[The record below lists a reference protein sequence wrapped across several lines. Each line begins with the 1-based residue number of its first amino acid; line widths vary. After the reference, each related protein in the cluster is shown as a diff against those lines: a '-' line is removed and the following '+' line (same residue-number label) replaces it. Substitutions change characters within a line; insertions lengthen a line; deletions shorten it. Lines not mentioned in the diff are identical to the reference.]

1 MQSETT
7 GDQVTQAIAAMFGV
21 GQAGID
27 FGAMLRAVVEHR
39 QEAVERWKDRYSHLL
54 DNPLA
59 YLDASTDR
67 AAAEARVAQAMEEAR
82 ILGIESDQAEA
93 VRLLCSGALAA
104 GILRTGRD
112 WQAVMDSL
120 RPRILGALD
129 EYLADPDPS
138 PSARRAV
145 VDEVAI
151 LFQEIADFLRDQSH
165 AWEADLRALRRDL
178 LVGQAPTH
186 GTRLCRTIDKKPW

>member
-1 MQSETT
+1 VQSETT
-7 GDQVTQAIAAMFGV
+7 GDQVTRAISAMFGV

-27 FGAMLRAVVEHR
+27 VSAMLRAVVEHR

-67 AAAEARVAQAMEEAR
+67 EAAEKRVADAMEEAR
-82 ILGIESDQAEA
+82 LLGIETDQAEA
-93 VRLLCSGALAA
+93 VRLLFNGALAA
-104 GILRTGRD
+104 SILRTGRD

-120 RPRILGALD
+120 RPRILDALD
-129 EYLADPDPS
+129 EYLADSDPS
-138 PSARRAV
+138 PAARRAV
-145 VDEVAI
+145 VNEVAI

-165 AWEADLRALRRDL
+165 AWERDLRNLRRDL
-178 LVGQAPTH
+178 LVGQEP
-186 GTRLCRTIDKKPW
+186 GYGSRLCRNFDKKRP